1 MMWLLYM
8 QHQALCSL
16 TDYLIDRVWKSVIQL
31 INCHPLWVLCSG
43 DYTPKELKE
52 SQLFILINE
61 GTLFSKV
68 PGKAGMVTLYGA
80 RINAV
85 IPTS

>member
-1 MMWLLYM
+1 MMWLLYI
-8 QHQALCSL
+8 QHQALCFF
-16 TDYLIDRVWKSVIQL
+16 TDHLIDRVWKSVIQP
-31 INCHPLWVLCSG
+31 INCPPLGVLCSG
-43 DYTPKELKE
+43 DYIPKELKE
-52 SQLFILINE
+52 SQLLILINE

-68 PGKAGMVTLYGA
+68 PGKAGMVILYGA